1 MTGMAPSPK
10 GWTTLAWQS
19 DYGQFYLVDRED
31 DAFEPPV
38 EITPEMEAR
47 CLAVMPSGITIYTQ
61 SCLQQHIRIAIYDRE
76 PDHPSADPMSDK
88 PWTHVETV
96 EVRFPSKSFS
106 ISSPSMPDPLPN
118 GPIFLVDTVTC
129 AMRISWMEFEGSRD
143 DSVPVDPDVID
154 IAIWPARASGE

>member
-1 MTGMAPSPK
+1 MTGVAPSPK
-10 GWTTLAWQS
+10 GWATFAWQS

-31 DAFEPPV
+31 EAFEAPV
-38 EITPEMEAR
+38 EITAEMEAR
-47 CLAVMPSGITIYTQ
+47 SLCVTPRGLVIYTH
-61 SCLQQHIRIAIYDRE
+61 SSLQQHIRIAIYDRE
-76 PDHPSADPMSDK
+76 PDHPSADQMSDK

-129 AMRISWMEFEGSRD
+129 AIRISWMEFEGSRD
-143 DSVPVDPDVID
+143 DSVPVDPDIID
-154 IAIWPARASGE
+154 IAIWPARASEE